1 MRLTTRTA
9 TYIKIKI
16 SNIVKEYNLTYP
28 IDPFILCEKMGYV
41 LVKYSDLSPEV
52 IEKYKNKNKNGFK
65 IEDSDG
71 TIYIIYNDIKD
82 IRIIKFT
89 ILHEIGHIVLG
100 HLEESELAETQ
111 ANFFAGFLLA
121 PPVIIIYLNI
131 CDDINKISKVFGI
144 TYSCAD
150 SSNNR
155 ANSRKKYGPDYLE
168 DYEQIFMDLAKG
180 VII

>member
-1 MRLTTRTA
+1 MQLTTRTA

-28 IDPFILCEKMGYV
+28 IDPFVLCEKMGYI

-52 IEKYKNKNKNGFK
+52 IEKYKSKNENGFK

-89 ILHEIGHIVLG
+89 ILHEIGHIVLN
-100 HLEESELAETQ
+100 HLEDSKLAETQ
-111 ANFFAGFLLA
+111 ANFFAGYLLA
-121 PPVIIIYLNI
+121 PPIMINDLNI
-131 CDDINKISKVFGI
+131 ENDISKISEVFGI
-144 TYSCAD
+144 TYSCAI

-155 ANSRKKYGPDYLE
+155 ATSRKKYGPSYLE
-168 DYEQIFMDLAKG
+168 DYEMIFMNLSKG